1 MHRVTTK
8 LAVVVAIAAMLTASG
23 AIAVGHDK
31 VGGTDRGTSDGK
43 RFHATLTGYE
53 EVPAIST
60 PASGRFKATLNAAGD
75 QLSWKLSYRDVS
87 TPVQQAH
94 IHFGQKAVN
103 GGVSAFLCSNLPG
116 APAGTQPCPNTTA
129 KLTGTIDAQDVIGPV
144 AQGIAPGEIGELVSA
159 MRAGVTYANVH
170 SDAYPNG
177 EIRGQISPHPHSHPH
192 ANGH

>member
-1 MHRVTTK
+1 MHRITTK
-8 LAVVVAIAAMLTASG
+8 LALVVAIAAMLTASA

-31 VGGTDRGTSDGK
+31 VGGKGRGTSDGK
-43 RFHATLTGYE
+43 AFHATLTGYE
-53 EVPAIST
+53 EVPALST

-75 QLSWKLSYRDVS
+75 ALTWRLSYRDVA

-94 IHFGQKAVN
+94 IHFGQRSVN

-116 APAGTQPCPNTTA
+116 APAGTQPCPQTA
-129 KLTGTIDAQDVIGPV
+129 GKINGTIDAQDVVGPV
-144 AQGIAPGEIGELVSA
+144 DQGIAPGELAELVSA

-177 EIRGQISPHPHSHPH
+177 EIRGQIHTHSHAH
-192 ANGH
+192 SHGR